1 MAHMV
6 PGQPTVVYR
15 AYVISRDRVYRP
27 ITDRTPQQQ
36 KKWRGRRNIWS
47 VYSISTVGIRYT
59 GPQVVI
65 FTPHNVTLSLKM
77 G

>member
-27 ITDRTPQQQ
+27 IADRTPQQQ
-36 KKWRGRRNIWS
+36 KSGGEG
-47 VYSISTVGIRYT
+47 GIFGLY
-59 GPQVVI
+59 
-65 FTPHNVTLSLKM
+65 TLSLQ
-77 G
+77 